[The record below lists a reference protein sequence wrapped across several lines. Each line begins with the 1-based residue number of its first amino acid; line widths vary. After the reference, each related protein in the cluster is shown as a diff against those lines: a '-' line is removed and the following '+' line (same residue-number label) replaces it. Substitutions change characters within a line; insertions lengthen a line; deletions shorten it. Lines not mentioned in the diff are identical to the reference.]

1 MGGPEQLVCGYT
13 KGTASKE
20 GLKASLPK
28 EIRCWSLNTLG
39 VLEISGVIWAV

>member
-1 MGGPEQLVCGYT
+1 MGGPEQLVFGYT